1 MYFIL
6 SKVLL
11 YLLFPVTWI
20 FILFV
25 ISLKTKNIR
34 RKRTM
39 LITAIAL
46 FYVFSNSFL
55 FNQFA
60 KRWDIPAYYINKATP
75 YSCAIVL
82 GGFSGTD
89 KDGNGFFNS
98 SADRFIQGVKLLKT
112 GKVSHILITGGNG
125 NLNPGGFREGTWAKT
140 QLQELKFPDSTILIE
155 SNSRNTIENARF
167 SNIILKQAHLAS
179 PYILVTSAFHMRR
192 SMMIFKKE
200 GIKVIPYSCNF
211 MTNRDQD
218 SFDDYFIPSSD
229 NLSKWNIYLKELVG
243 YAVNYFNG

>member
-82 GGFSGTD
+82 
-89 KDGNGFFNS
+89 
-98 SADRFIQGVKLLKT
+98 ADRFIQGVKLLKT